1 MSRGLEGNWAQ
12 PQDTWVI
19 QQESGSS
26 MVRSGDYPPIGRL
39 FGLGGPPK
47 TRNPGG
53 SWENGPDTEGK
64 GSLMDTSRDQV
75 RIQPASLRGS

>member
-39 FGLGGPPK
+39 FGLGGPQRPEILEEAGRMGQ
-47 TRNPGG
+47 T
-53 SWENGPDTEGK
+53 
-64 GSLMDTSRDQV
+64 Q
-75 RIQPASLRGS
+75 RGRAL